1 MRSASTSKEL
11 AAACPCLSTQ
21 LALNL
26 VQALWAL
33 ASLSKSKVESRKQ
46 AASGILKTA
55 RKHQDIDKQHRDLY
69 SQFPAFC
76 DQLIR
81 LCHHNP
87 GDKAK

>member
-1 MRSASTSKEL
+1 M
-11 AAACPCLSTQ
+11 
-21 LALNL
+21 

-33 ASLSKSKVESRKQ
+33 ASVSKSKVESRKH
-46 AASGILKTA
+46 AASSILKTA
-55 RKHQDIDKQHRDLY
+55 RKHQDIDKQHRELY

>member
-1 MRSASTSKEL
+1 MLPSRPDL
-11 AAACPCLSTQ
+11 ADLLEVQKTTVARF
-21 LALNL
+21 
-26 VQALWAL
+26 QALWAL
-33 ASLSKSKVESRKQ
+33 ASVSKSKVESRKH

-55 RKHQDIDKQHRDLY
+55 RKHQDMNKEHKELY

>member
-1 MRSASTSKEL
+1 MGNLNSLEVPLLLLELSIYTVSA
-11 AAACPCLSTQ
+11 
-21 LALNL
+21 
-26 VQALWAL
+26 QALWAL
-33 ASLSKSKVESRKQ
+33 ASVSKSKVESRKH

-55 RKHQDIDKQHRDLY
+55 RKHQDIDKQHRELY